1 MAETPGK
8 NNPRAQHASQPTGK
22 SNNPRHSQPVGAN
35 NPRNS
40 QPIGKVTNNPRH
52 SQPVGS
58 NNPRHSQPVG
68 SNNPRHSQP
77 LPKQPAL
84 EGTVADAMPVL
95 PPMAEP
101 NPYSRGATG
110 DDYAKDRRRKKRKRI
125 LLGVLAFV
133 LVGVL
138 GATGAAWAY
147 ISGIEQEMNEDIT
160 PEVVEALEAPAE
172 YDGGTFYMLLMG
184 TDKSAA
190 REQSTQYAGDTFR
203 SDSMI
208 LTRVDPQNKKVTM
221 V

>member
-22 SNNPRHSQPVGAN
+22 S
-35 NPRNS
+35 
-40 QPIGKVTNNPRH
+40 NNPRH

-110 DDYAKDRRRKKRKRI
+110 DDYAKDRRRKKRKR
-125 LLGVLAFV
+125 
-133 LVGVL
+133 
-138 GATGAAWAY
+138 
-147 ISGIEQEMNEDIT
+147 
-160 PEVVEALEAPAE
+160 LE
-172 YDGGTFYMLLMG
+172 
-184 TDKSAA
+184 
-190 REQSTQYAGDTFR
+190 
-203 SDSMI
+203 
-208 LTRVDPQNKKVTM
+208 
-221 V
+221 

>member
-8 NNPRAQHASQPTGK
+8 NNPRAQHASQPVGK

-58 NNPRHSQPVG
+58 NNPRHSQPIG

-101 NPYSRGATG
+101 NP
-110 DDYAKDRRRKKRKRI
+110 
-125 LLGVLAFV
+125 
-133 LVGVL
+133 
-138 GATGAAWAY
+138 
-147 ISGIEQEMNEDIT
+147 
-160 PEVVEALEAPAE
+160 
-172 YDGGTFYMLLMG
+172 
-184 TDKSAA
+184 
-190 REQSTQYAGDTFR
+190 
-203 SDSMI
+203 
-208 LTRVDPQNKKVTM
+208 
-221 V
+221 

>member
-40 QPIGKVTNNPRH
+40 QPIGKAT
-52 SQPVGS
+52 

-95 PPMAEP
+95 PPWP
-101 NPYSRGATG
+101 SPYSRGATG
-110 DDYAKDRRRKKRKRI
+110 DDYARI
-125 LLGVLAFV
+125 DAARSESAFLGVLAC
-133 LVGVL
+133 VGGRPRGNGGCL
-138 GATGAAWAY
+138 GLYLWH
-147 ISGIEQEMNEDIT
+147 
-160 PEVVEALEAPAE
+160 
-172 YDGGTFYMLLMG
+172 
-184 TDKSAA
+184 
-190 REQSTQYAGDTFR
+190 RAGDER
-203 SDSMI
+203 GHHA
-208 LTRVDPQNKKVTM
+208 
-221 V
+221 

>member
-8 NNPRAQHASQPTGK
+8 NNPRAQHASQPVGK

-40 QPIGKVTNNPRH
+40 QPLGKATNNPRH

-84 EGTVADAMPVL
+84 EGMAANAVPAL

-110 DDYAKDRRRKKRKRI
+110 DDYAKDRRRKKRRRI
-125 LLGVLAFV
+125 LLGVLAF
-133 LVGVL
+133 G
-138 GATGAAWAY
+138 
-147 ISGIEQEMNEDIT
+147 
-160 PEVVEALEAPAE
+160 E
-172 YDGGTFYMLLMG
+172 YDARI
-184 TDKSAA
+184 TDSKKIAV
-190 REQSTQYAGDTFR
+190 
-203 SDSMI
+203 
-208 LTRVDPQNKKVTM
+208 LTMKAS
-221 V
+221 